1 VENYLHAQVCKSA
14 MTLPQAQ
21 QAIAGD
27 WYAVY
32 RRITNG
38 G

>member
-1 VENYLHAQVCKSA
+1 VEDYLHAQVCKGA

-21 QAIAGD
+21 DAIKRD

-32 RRITNG
+32 LRIG
-38 G
+38 K